1 MDPTL
6 LLILTVFV
14 ILAAIAMIAQACA
27 LVGVLFAVKRLE
39 EKVNGFLPETTKLV
53 ELAKQTVSETKQHA
67 AEISNRAIVML
78 DMSKDQLAK
87 IEGLVSDAT
96 TRARVQIERAEMVL
110 DDAMSRT
117 QQTVHAVQR
126 GVLSPIR
133 EVHGVLSG
141 LRAGITALGRA
152 NRPTVDHA
160 TSDEEMFI

>member
-6 LLILTVFV
+6 LLVLTIFV
-14 ILAAIAMIAQACA
+14 VLTAIAMIAQACA
-27 LVGVLFAVKRLE
+27 LIGVLMVVKRLE
-39 EKVNGFLPETTKLV
+39 RKVDGLLPQAAKLV
-53 ELAKQTVSETKQHA
+53 EVAKETVSETKAHA
-67 AEISNRAIVML
+67 SEIGKRTIVML
-78 DMSKDQLAK
+78 DMGKDQLTK
-87 IEGLVSDAT
+87 VESLVSDVT
-96 TRARVQIERAEMVL
+96 TRARVQAERAEMVL
-110 DDAMSRT
+110 DDAMNRT

-141 LRAGITALGRA
+141 LRAGIAALGRA

>member
-6 LLILTVFV
+6 LLILTIFV
-14 ILAAIAMIAQACA
+14 ILTAIAMIAQACA

-39 EKVNGFLPETTKLV
+39 EKVNGFLPEATKLV
-53 ELAKQTVSETKQHA
+53 EVVKQTVAETKQHA
-67 AEISNRAIVML
+67 SEIGNRTIVML

-87 IEGLVSDAT
+87 IEGLVSDVT

-141 LRAGITALGRA
+141 LRAGIAALGRA

>member
-14 ILAAIAMIAQACA
+14 ILTAIAMIAQACA

-39 EKVNGFLPETTKLV
+39 KKVNGFLPEATQLV
-53 ELAKQTVSETKQHA
+53 QVTKQTVSETKQHA
-67 AEISNRAIVML
+67 SDISKRATEIL
-78 DMSKDQLAK
+78 DTSKDQLAK
-87 IEGLVSDAT
+87 IDGLLSDAT
-96 TRARVQIERAEMVL
+96 TRARVQLEHAEMVL

-117 QQTVHAVQR
+117 QQTVRAVQR

-141 LRAGITALGRA
+141 IRAGIAALGRA
-152 NRPTVDHA
+152 NRPTVDRA
-160 TSDEEMFI
+160 TADEEMFI

>member
-6 LLILTVFV
+6 LIILTVFV
-14 ILAAIAMIAQACA
+14 VLAAIAMIVQAFT
-27 LVGVLFAVKRLE
+27 LFGVFFAVKRLE
-39 EKVNGFLPETTKLV
+39 QKVNGFLPEAAKLV
-53 ELAKQTVSETKQHA
+53 EVAKQTVSEAKQHIS
-67 AEISNRAIVML
+67 EIGTRTTAML
-78 DMSKDQLAK
+78 DISKDQLVK
-87 IEGLVSDAT
+87 IEGLVNDAT

-141 LRAGITALGRA
+141 LRAGIAALGRA